1 MHIQKQSIIKY
12 LSNERQNS
20 HYKKTTFSPQKQT
33 LQGSELATAT
43 VLEAPALRGQMC
55 PAPTRSIRRSAI
67 SFVTSHVLA
76 DITTRLS
83 DPGNT
88 LKGEMVKYL
97 SILTRN
103 TQTSHKLDPVR
114 LLCLL
119 VHREANVA
127 I

>member
-55 PAPTRSIRRSAI
+55 SAPSRAIRRSTI
-67 SFVTSHVLA
+67 SFVTSHALA

-88 LKGEMVKYL
+88 LKGEMVKIFVY
-97 SILTRN
+97 SY
-103 TQTSHKLDPVR
+103 
-114 LLCLL
+114 
-119 VHREANVA
+119 
-127 I
+127 